1 MCRWI
6 AYAGPP
12 LRVSTLLFQPE
23 NSLIRQSLHATR
35 GVATNGDGF
44 GLGWYGERPFP
55 GLYRD
60 ILPAWNDANLHSL
73 ADQVR
78 ARLFF
83 AHVRA
88 STGTATSRENC
99 HPFAYEHLLFMH
111 NGRIGGYDRIRRR
124 LEGMVADEF
133 YARRHGST
141 DSELFFLLALSNGLM
156 EEPIPAIAR
165 TVRQVRREMALQN
178 VEEPFRM
185 TAALSD
191 GERIIAVRTS
201 SDGASPSLFHT
212 AGGEILA
219 DGPQLRFTP
228 GRGTVMVLSEPL
240 DAEGHW
246 QEVPEDHV
254 LETRQGEARVRPIP
268 LDLVGAA

>member
-12 LRVSTLLFQPE
+12 VRLDTLLFQPE
-23 NSLIRQSLHATR
+23 NSLISQSLHATR
-35 GVATNGDGF
+35 GVPTNGDGF

-60 ILPAWNDANLHSL
+60 ILPAWNDQNLRSL
-73 ADQVR
+73 SEQVR

-88 STGTATSRENC
+88 STGTATSRDNC
-99 HPFAYEHLLFMH
+99 HPFAYGNTLFMH
-111 NGRIGGYDRIRRR
+111 NGRIGGYATIRRR
-124 LEGMVADEF
+124 LESMIADEF
-133 YARRHGST
+133 YDQRRGST

-156 EEPIPAIAR
+156 DEAVPAIAR
-165 TVRQVRREMALQN
+165 TIRQVRREMALAN
-178 VEEPFRM
+178 IAEPFRM

-191 GERIIAVRTS
+191 GERVMAIRAS
-201 SDGASPSLFHT
+201 SDGQSPSLFH
-212 AGGEILA
+212 ASGGEVVTEGRRI
-219 DGPQLRFTP
+219 RFTP

-240 DAEGHW
+240 DSDDLWH
-246 QEVPEDHV
+246 EVPEDHMI
-254 LETRQGEARVRPIP
+254 ETRHGEARISP
-268 LDLVGAA
+268 LPLELVGAD

>member
-6 AYAGPP
+6 AYAGAPIR
-12 LRVSTLLFQPE
+12 LDALLFQPE
-23 NSLIRQSLHATR
+23 NSLISQSLHATR
-35 GVATNGDGF
+35 GVPTNGDGF

-60 ILPAWNDANLHSL
+60 ILPAWNDANLRSL
-73 ADQVR
+73 AEQVR

-99 HPFAYEHLLFMH
+99 HPFTYENLLFMH

-124 LEGMVADEF
+124 LESLVADEF
-133 YARRHGST
+133 YALRRGTT

-156 EEPIPAIAR
+156 DEAVPAIAR
-165 TVRQVRREMALQN
+165 TVRQVRREMAKQN

-191 GERIIAVRTS
+191 GESVMAIRCS
-201 SDGASPSLFHT
+201 SDGQSPSLFHA
-212 AGGEILA
+212 AGGELVS
-219 DGPQLRFTP
+219 DGRRLRFTP
-228 GRGTVMVLSEPL
+228 GRGAVMVMSEPL
-240 DAEGHW
+240 DEESLW

-254 LETRQGEARVRPIP
+254 LETRHGEARVRPLP
-268 LDLVGAA
+268 LELVGAD

>member
-12 LRVSTLLFQPE
+12 VRLDTLLFLPE
-23 NSLIRQSLHATR
+23 NSLISQSLHATR
-35 GVATNGDGF
+35 GVPTNGDGF
-44 GLGWYGERPFP
+44 GLGWYAERPFP
-55 GLYRD
+55 GVYRD
-60 ILPAWNDANLHSL
+60 ILPAWNDANLRSL
-73 ADQVR
+73 SEQVR

-99 HPFAYEHLLFMH
+99 HPFTHENLLFMH

-124 LEGMVADEF
+124 LEGMIADEF
-133 YARRHGST
+133 YHKRRGTT

-156 EEPIPAIAR
+156 EEPATAIAR
-165 TVRQVRREMALQN
+165 TIRQVRREMARHN

-191 GERIIAVRTS
+191 GERVMAVRTS
-201 SDGASPSLFHT
+201 SDGASPSLFHA
-212 AGGEILA
+212 AGAELVVEGRAI
-219 DGPQLRFTP
+219 RFTR

-240 DAEGHW
+240 DEEASW
-246 QEVPEDHV
+246 QEVPEDHM
-254 LETRQGEARVRPIP
+254 LETRHGEARVRPMP
-268 LDLVGAA
+268 LELVGAG